1 MRESVIERARE
12 RESERERERWR
23 ESEIER
29 ARESEKERERIRI
42 RESESEI
49 HLFEPH
55 SIIQNKYFNVIIV
68 YKTWIGRSL
77 LIPYGRYRR
86 GEGEGKGERLG
97 GEKYIERKTYIE
109 GERVSESE

>member
-1 MRESVIERARE
+1 M
-12 RESERERERWR
+12 
-23 ESEIER
+23 
-29 ARESEKERERIRI
+29 
-42 RESESEI
+42 
-49 HLFEPH
+49 
-55 SIIQNKYFNVIIV
+55 IIV